1 MFKGRTWEEEGFV
14 IVEII
19 YYIVKVIKSSKK
31 DNIIFYNSIITLK
44 VFIRNYIK
52 II

>member
-1 MFKGRTWEEEGFV
+1 MGRGGVQVF
-14 IVEII
+14 VEII
-19 YYIVKVIKSSKK
+19 YYIVKVIKSPKK

-52 II
+52 LI